1 MIDAYDVEWAF
12 TVLLEHFSYNLIY
25 YVDKWEVRGELNR
38 RHLLQYPGEPNLLAL
53 SDREL
58 DEFTAALNAG
68 LKEIEEE
75 EAAQITR
82 AACKVK
88 TIRPEKPDGLPFEF
102 RAARSFFQALMGSN
116 CAALP
121 RLSLGG

>member
-1 MIDAYDVEWAF
+1 MIDDYDIEWAYQ
-12 TVLLEHFSYNLIY
+12 VLLEHYSYNLIY

-38 RHLLQYPGEPNLLAL
+38 RHLLQYPGEPNLLAF

-75 EAAQITR
+75 EKAA
-82 AACKVK
+82 
-88 TIRPEKPDGLPFEF
+88 
-102 RAARSFFQALMGSN
+102 
-116 CAALP
+116 
-121 RLSLGG
+121 

>member
-12 TVLLEHFSYNLIY
+12 TVLLEHYSYNLIY

-38 RHLLQYPGEPNLLAL
+38 RHLLQYPGEPNLIAL

-58 DEFTAALNAG
+58 DEFTAALNAD

-75 EAAQITR
+75 EAA
-82 AACKVK
+82 
-88 TIRPEKPDGLPFEF
+88 
-102 RAARSFFQALMGSN
+102 
-116 CAALP
+116 
-121 RLSLGG
+121 

>member
-12 TVLLEHFSYNLIY
+12 TVLLEHYSYNLIY

-38 RHLLQYPGEPNLLAL
+38 RHLLQYPGEPNLIAL

-75 EAAQITR
+75 EAA
-82 AACKVK
+82 
-88 TIRPEKPDGLPFEF
+88 
-102 RAARSFFQALMGSN
+102 
-116 CAALP
+116 
-121 RLSLGG
+121 

>member
-1 MIDAYDVEWAF
+1 MIDDYDVEWAF
-12 TVLLEHFSYNLIY
+12 TVLLEHYSYNLIY

-75 EAAQITR
+75 EKAA
-82 AACKVK
+82 
-88 TIRPEKPDGLPFEF
+88 
-102 RAARSFFQALMGSN
+102 
-116 CAALP
+116 
-121 RLSLGG
+121 

>member
-12 TVLLEHFSYNLIY
+12 TVLLEHYSYNLIY

-38 RHLLQYPGEPNLLAL
+38 RHLLQYPGEPNLLSL
-53 SDREL
+53 TDREL

-75 EAAQITR
+75 EAA
-82 AACKVK
+82 
-88 TIRPEKPDGLPFEF
+88 
-102 RAARSFFQALMGSN
+102 
-116 CAALP
+116 
-121 RLSLGG
+121 

>member
-12 TVLLEHFSYNLIY
+12 TVLLEHYSYNLIY

-58 DEFTAALNAG
+58 DEFTAALNAD

-75 EAAQITR
+75 EAA
-82 AACKVK
+82 
-88 TIRPEKPDGLPFEF
+88 
-102 RAARSFFQALMGSN
+102 
-116 CAALP
+116 
-121 RLSLGG
+121 

>member
-1 MIDAYDVEWAF
+1 MIDDYDVEWAF
-12 TVLLEHFSYNLIY
+12 TVLLEHYSYNLIY

-58 DEFTAALNAG
+58 DEFTAALNAD

-75 EAAQITR
+75 EAA
-82 AACKVK
+82 
-88 TIRPEKPDGLPFEF
+88 
-102 RAARSFFQALMGSN
+102 
-116 CAALP
+116 
-121 RLSLGG
+121 

>member
-1 MIDAYDVEWAF
+1 MIDDYDVEWAF
-12 TVLLEHFSYNLIY
+12 TVLLEHYSYNLIY

-75 EAAQITR
+75 EAA
-82 AACKVK
+82 
-88 TIRPEKPDGLPFEF
+88 
-102 RAARSFFQALMGSN
+102 
-116 CAALP
+116 
-121 RLSLGG
+121 

>member
-1 MIDAYDVEWAF
+1 MIDDYDVEWAF
-12 TVLLEHFSYNLIY
+12 TVLLEHYSYNLIY
-25 YVDKWEVRGELNR
+25 YVDKWEVRSELIR

-75 EAAQITR
+75 EAA
-82 AACKVK
+82 
-88 TIRPEKPDGLPFEF
+88 
-102 RAARSFFQALMGSN
+102 
-116 CAALP
+116 
-121 RLSLGG
+121 